1 MIYLLL
7 FIANFFFIFLKAF
20 QQRNVGGAHYFAIMP
35 TSFALAATE
44 VYIIV
49 QVVAKGIDLW
59 AMLAL
64 GVAGGLGSIAAVF
77 FHRRIFK

>member
-1 MIYLLL
+1 MTYFLL
-7 FIANFFFIFLKAF
+7 FLANFVFIFMKAF
-20 QQRNVGGAHYFAIMP
+20 QQRNVSGAHYFAILP

-49 QVVAKGIDLW
+49 QVVAKGIDLG
-59 AMLAL
+59 AVLAL
-64 GVAGGLGSIAAVF
+64 GLAGGLGSMTAVF

>member
-1 MIYLLL
+1 MTYFLL
-7 FIANFFFIFLKAF
+7 FLANFVFIFMKAF
-20 QQRNVGGAHYFAIMP
+20 QQRNVGGAHYFAILP

-49 QVVAKGIDLW
+49 QVVAKGIDLG
-59 AMLAL
+59 AVLAL
-64 GVAGGLGSIAAVF
+64 GLAGGLGSMTAVF